1 MPAAEVAV
9 ARNIPPA
16 PARGK
21 KPYKAFGASL
31 HGTDT
36 PPAVGG
42 TNSVG
47 LQQAA
52 GQEEKKSVHRITTL
66 VLSFNWFSAGISM
79 ARSKIQ
85 WLLLL
90 QEVWVLELELQS
102 EEDWSAPSFRG
113 TSPRS
118 FRSKFHHLS
127 CIFTCDCTVL
137 FLYMI
142 GHQLDFRYG
151 SVVERLTAKL

>member
-1 MPAAEVAV
+1 MAARVCRIHRYAKQTLMIVGLFPSNHVELLEAPPSLPMPAAEVAV
-9 ARNIPPA
+9 ARNMPPA

-52 GQEEKKSVHRITTL
+52 GQEEKKSVSLIYDINSL
-66 VLSFNWFSAGISM
+66 VLMTFNRNKYGHLKNTMATSAAGGVGFGAGAAIGGGLVR
-79 ARSKIQ
+79 A
-85 WLLLL
+85 
-90 QEVWVLELELQS
+90 
-102 EEDWSAPSFRG
+102 
-113 TSPRS
+113 
-118 FRSKFHHLS
+118 
-127 CIFTCDCTVL
+127 IF
-137 FLYMI
+137 
-142 GHQLDFRYG
+142 
-151 SVVERLTAKL
+151 